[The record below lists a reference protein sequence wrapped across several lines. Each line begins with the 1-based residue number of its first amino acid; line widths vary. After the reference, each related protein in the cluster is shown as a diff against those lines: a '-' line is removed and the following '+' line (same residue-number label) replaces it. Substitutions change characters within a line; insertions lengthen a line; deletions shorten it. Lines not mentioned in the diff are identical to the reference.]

1 MFNKPSEKINLNSP
15 DPNSDIYISEGE
27 RFNKDFAAYDY
38 NRRNIEHERK
48 KEMYQNRKNQLYER
62 ERKRWEKMDYE
73 YLRAENKIMM
83 NKERNLVGRKNNPGM
98 AFNPLTL
105 QYDNSVQGEIL
116 KRRDDE
122 SKFRALMRA
131 TNIDKHA
138 NAGYNI
144 INGEERTIME
154 NRMLKE
160 IEPTVYK
167 KNIDKINE
175 INQRHNDNDNFYT
188 KGPSYNQPKNQFQPI
203 QEPNEYKEQ
212 GNDDYKKR
220 EEVKNIPP
228 SNGPNDFK
236 RPPSNEYNNQRM
248 TPKNEINNIPP
259 NDIPRNEDYNRMT
272 PNQNIENMPQNN
284 NYQRMTPQNNN
295 YNNIP
300 PNENYRRQTPQN
312 KDNYNN
318 MPQNDNY
325 QKMTPQ
331 NYNNMPVNENYRKQ
345 TPQNNNYDNMPV
357 NENYRRQTPQNNNYD
372 NIPPNGNY
380 ARQTPQNNNYDN
392 IQNNREYR
400 RTPYSENNYNNY
412 RRMTPSNHG
421 YNNRAP
427 QNEEFQK
434 MIPDH
439 YSEQDR
445 LDRINQNMKH
455 DFDRQYNYIG
465 NQDQNYEDYKNQ
477 EYYNEKQGP
486 NEYYAQPQ
494 KNENFYGKRDPY
506 ARPDYYA
513 TNRPRTMG

>member
-38 NRRNIEHERK
+38 NRRNLEHERK
-48 KEMYQNRKNQLYER
+48 KEMYQNRKNILYER

-73 YLRAENKIMM
+73 YLKAENKIMM

-160 IEPTVYK
+160 IEPSVYK

-188 KGPSYNQPKNQFQPI
+188 KGPSYNQPKNQFQQMP
-203 QEPNEYKEQ
+203 QQNEYMNNNNEQ
-212 GNDDYKKR
+212 NQEIPQMPPKGEFN
-220 EEVKNIPP
+220 NIPP
-228 SNGPNDFK
+228 EQKDYRRTPNNFDNRQMEMNAPPEEKNYNNIPNDKEYK
-236 RPPSNEYNNQRM
+236 RRTPHSNMPPNNYPRITPQSNMNDYKRM
-248 TPKNEINNIPP
+248 TPQNIPPKDYQRSIPQNNVPPNDYQKNTSQNNIPP
-259 NDIPRNEDYNRMT
+259 ND
-272 PNQNIENMPQNN
+272 
-284 NYQRMTPQNNN
+284 YQRMTPQNNM
-295 YNNIP
+295 P
-300 PNENYRRQTPQN
+300 PN
-312 KDNYNN
+312 D
-318 MPQNDNY
+318 Y
-325 QKMTPQ
+325 QRMTPQ
-331 NYNNMPVNENYRKQ
+331 N
-345 TPQNNNYDNMPV
+345 NYDNV
-357 NENYRRQTPQNNNYD
+357 QDERQK
-372 NIPPNGNY
+372 
-380 ARQTPQNNNYDN
+380 
-392 IQNNREYR
+392 R
-400 RTPYSENNYNNY
+400 RTPYSENNY

-421 YNNRAP
+421 YNQMQQDERYN
-427 QNEEFQK
+427 Q
-434 MIPDH
+434 MVPDH
-439 YSEQDR
+439 YSEQDKYER
-445 LDRINQNMKH
+445 RYQYQNPNMNH
-455 DFDRQYNYIG
+455 DFDRQYNYMG
-465 NQDQNYEDYKNQ
+465 NQEVNNYEDYKNQ
-477 EYYNEKQGP
+477 DYYNGKQGYP
-486 NEYYAQPQ
+486 SSQNYNPRDEGY
-494 KNENFYGKRDPY
+494 NENRDPY

-513 TNRPRTMG
+513 NNKQRSME